1 MPMFM
6 TDNAMDDMKA
16 NDDVLNVT
24 AQADPSRGVVFVPQ
38 GGSTSLLSFIKPAF
52 SGWPSSSMSPH
63 NVPHEFLISQ

>member
-16 NDDVLNVT
+16 NEDACLLVIDALNVT

-38 GGSTSLLSFIKPAF
+38 GGSASLLSFI
-52 SGWPSSSMSPH
+52 
-63 NVPHEFLISQ
+63 